1 MFCPEL
7 IASLSFTPVAAG
19 VILLP
24 DLMVIHYCQVQILR
38 KDTLLTTLKK
48 RIWWVIGMPFVGQ
61 ESVNKKWDGLTKSQT
76 ISFQEE
82 EEKNE

>member
-24 DLMVIHYCQVQILR
+24 GLMVLH
-38 KDTLLTTLKK
+38 
-48 RIWWVIGMPFVGQ
+48 
-61 ESVNKKWDGLTKSQT
+61 
-76 ISFQEE
+76 
-82 EEKNE
+82 

>member
-24 DLMVIHYCQVQILR
+24 GLMVIHYGNLQILR
-38 KDTLLTTLKK
+38 KDNLLTTLEKH
-48 RIWWVIGMPFVGQ
+48 IGRVTWMPLNGFG
-61 ESVNKKWDGLTKSQT
+61 SLN
-76 ISFQEE
+76 
-82 EEKNE
+82 KNEMG